1 MKFHEKIKQ
10 ERKKHNLSQEDLA
23 NKINISRQSISKWEL
38 EKGYPNI
45 ETLIELSELFDITV
59 DELLK
64 GDDFLKSKIVED
76 GKKLKHPL
84 LFNLR
89 EIIGLL
95 GLIILI
101 SNFVLRAIRLATH
114 QDILPFLQSNLVTTV
129 AVICLLI
136 SWLTYET
143 FGKVTNRLLLL
154 ERNNAACPITKC
166 S

>member
-1 MKFHEKIKQ
+1 MKFHEKLKQ

-45 ETLIELSELFDITV
+45 ETLIELSEIFDITV

-64 GDDFLKSKIVED
+64 GDDFLKDKIVKD

-84 LFNLR
+84 LFNLG
-89 EIIGLL
+89 EVIGLL

-101 SNFVLRAIRLATH
+101 SNFVLRGIRLATH
-114 QDILPFLQSNLVTTV
+114 QDILPFLQSNLVTII
-129 AVICLLI
+129 AIIFLLI

-143 FGKVTNRLLLL
+143 FGKSY
-154 ERNNAACPITKC
+154 K
-166 S
+166 

>member
-1 MKFHEKIKQ
+1 MKFHEKLKQ
-10 ERKKHNLSQEDLA
+10 ERKKLNLSQEDLA

-64 GDDFLKSKIVED
+64 GDDFLKDKIVED

-84 LFNLR
+84 LFNLG
-89 EIIGLL
+89 EVIGLL
-95 GLIILI
+95 GIIILI
-101 SNFVLRAIRLATH
+101 SNFVLRGIRLATH
-114 QDILPFLQSNLVTTV
+114 QDILPFLQSNLVTTI
-129 AVICLLI
+129 AIIFLLI

-143 FGKVTNRLLLL
+143 LGKSY
-154 ERNNAACPITKC
+154 K
-166 S
+166 

>member
-1 MKFHEKIKQ
+1 MKFHEKLKQ
-10 ERKKHNLSQEDLA
+10 ERKKLNLSQEDLA

-64 GDDFLKSKIVED
+64 GDDFLKDKIVED

-84 LFNLR
+84 LFNLG
-89 EIIGLL
+89 EVIGLL
-95 GLIILI
+95 GIIILI
-101 SNFVLRAIRLATH
+101 SNFVLRGIRLATH
-114 QDILPFLQSNLVTTV
+114 QDIPPFLQSNLVTTI
-129 AVICLLI
+129 AIIFLLI

-143 FGKVTNRLLLL
+143 FGKSY
-154 ERNNAACPITKC
+154 K
-166 S
+166 

>member
-1 MKFHEKIKQ
+1 MKFHEKLKQ

-45 ETLIELSELFDITV
+45 ETLIKLSEIFDITV

-64 GDDFLKSKIVED
+64 GDDFLKDKIVKD

-84 LFNLR
+84 LFNLG
-89 EIIGLL
+89 EVIGLL

-101 SNFVLRAIRLATH
+101 SNFVLRGIRLATH
-114 QDILPFLQSNLVTTV
+114 QDILPFLQSNLVTII
-129 AVICLLI
+129 AIIFLLI

-143 FGKVTNRLLLL
+143 FGKSY
-154 ERNNAACPITKC
+154 K
-166 S
+166 

>member
-1 MKFHEKIKQ
+1 M
-10 ERKKHNLSQEDLA
+10 
-23 NKINISRQSISKWEL
+23 
-38 EKGYPNI
+38 
-45 ETLIELSELFDITV
+45 
-59 DELLK
+59 
-64 GDDFLKSKIVED
+64 KSKIVED

>member
-1 MKFHEKIKQ
+1 MKFHEKLKEERIKL
-10 ERKKHNLSQEDLA
+10 NLSQEDLA
-23 NKINISRQSISKWEL
+23 RKINISRQSISKWER

-64 GDDFLKSKIVED
+64 GDDFLKNKIVED

-84 LFNLR
+84 LFNLG
-89 EIIGLL
+89 EVIGLL

-101 SNFVLRAIRLATH
+101 SNFVLRGIRLATH
-114 QDILPFLQSNLVTTV
+114 QNILPFLQSNLITTI
-129 AVICLLI
+129 AIIFLLI

-143 FGKVTNRLLLL
+143 FGKSY
-154 ERNNAACPITKC
+154 K
-166 S
+166 

>member
-1 MKFHEKIKQ
+1 MKFHEKLKQ
-10 ERKKHNLSQEDLA
+10 ERKKLNLSQEDLA

-64 GDDFLKSKIVED
+64 GDDFLKDKIVED

-84 LFNLR
+84 LFNLG
-89 EIIGLL
+89 EVIGLL
-95 GLIILI
+95 GIIILI
-101 SNFVLRAIRLATH
+101 SNFVLRGIRLATH
-114 QDILPFLQSNLVTTV
+114 QDILPFLQSNLVTTI
-129 AVICLLI
+129 AIIFLLI

-143 FGKVTNRLLLL
+143 FGKSY
-154 ERNNAACPITKC
+154 K
-166 S
+166 

>member
-1 MKFHEKIKQ
+1 MKIHEKLKQ
-10 ERKKHNLSQEDLA
+10 ERKKLNLSQEDLA

-64 GDDFLKSKIVED
+64 GDDFLKDKIVED

-84 LFNLR
+84 LFNLG
-89 EIIGLL
+89 EVIGLL
-95 GLIILI
+95 GIIILI
-101 SNFVLRAIRLATH
+101 SNFVLRGIRLATH
-114 QDILPFLQSNLVTTV
+114 QDILPFLQSNLVTTI
-129 AVICLLI
+129 AIIFLLI

-143 FGKVTNRLLLL
+143 FGKSY
-154 ERNNAACPITKC
+154 K
-166 S
+166 

>member
-1 MKFHEKIKQ
+1 MKFHEKLKEERIKL
-10 ERKKHNLSQEDLA
+10 NYSQEDLA
-23 NKINISRQSISKWEL
+23 RKINISRQSISKWER

-64 GDDFLKSKIVED
+64 GDDFLKDKIVED

-84 LFNLR
+84 LFNLG
-89 EIIGLL
+89 EVIGLL

-101 SNFVLRAIRLATH
+101 SNFVLRGIRLATH
-114 QDILPFLQSNLVTTV
+114 QDILPFLQSNLVTTI
-129 AVICLLI
+129 AIIFLLI

-143 FGKVTNRLLLL
+143 FGKSY
-154 ERNNAACPITKC
+154 K
-166 S
+166 

>member
-1 MKFHEKIKQ
+1 MKFHEKLKQ
-10 ERKKHNLSQEDLA
+10 ERKKLNLSQEDLA

-64 GDDFLKSKIVED
+64 GDDFLKDKIVED

-84 LFNLR
+84 LFNLG
-89 EIIGLL
+89 EVIGLL
-95 GLIILI
+95 GIITLI
-101 SNFVLRAIRLATH
+101 SNFVLRGIRLATH
-114 QDILPFLQSNLVTTV
+114 QDILPFLQSNLVTTI
-129 AVICLLI
+129 AIIFLLI

-143 FGKVTNRLLLL
+143 FGKSY
-154 ERNNAACPITKC
+154 K
-166 S
+166 

>member
-1 MKFHEKIKQ
+1 MKFHEKLKEERIKL
-10 ERKKHNLSQEDLA
+10 NLSQEDLA
-23 NKINISRQSISKWEL
+23 RKINISRQSISKWER

-64 GDDFLKSKIVED
+64 GDDFLKNKIVED

-84 LFNLR
+84 LFNLG
-89 EIIGLL
+89 EVIGLL

-101 SNFVLRAIRLATH
+101 SNFVLRGIRLATH
-114 QDILPFLQSNLVTTV
+114 QNILPFLQSNLITTI
-129 AVICLLI
+129 AIIFLLI

-143 FGKVTNRLLLL
+143 LGKSY
-154 ERNNAACPITKC
+154 K
-166 S
+166 

>member
-1 MKFHEKIKQ
+1 MKFHEKLKQ
-10 ERKKHNLSQEDLA
+10 ERKKLNLSQEDLA

-64 GDDFLKSKIVED
+64 GDDFLKDKIVED

-84 LFNLR
+84 LFNLG
-89 EIIGLL
+89 EVIGLL
-95 GLIILI
+95 GIIILI
-101 SNFVLRAIRLATH
+101 SNFVLRGIRLVTH
-114 QDILPFLQSNLVTTV
+114 QDILPFLQSNLVTTI
-129 AVICLLI
+129 AIIFLLI

-143 FGKVTNRLLLL
+143 FGKSY
-154 ERNNAACPITKC
+154 K
-166 S
+166 